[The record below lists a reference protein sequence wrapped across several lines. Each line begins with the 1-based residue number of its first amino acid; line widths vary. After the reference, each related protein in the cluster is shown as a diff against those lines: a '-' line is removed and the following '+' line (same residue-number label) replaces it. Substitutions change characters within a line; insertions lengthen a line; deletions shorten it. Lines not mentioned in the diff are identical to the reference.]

1 MKKTYFN
8 IFRGS
13 LVILT
18 WLSRVVDEA
27 KLGHFVASLLDHLH
41 DGVVQGILVLLQPPS
56 QVVRH
61 HGGVV
66 DNTKVS
72 VGVTGLEVGFAEVGV
87 LPEEGVVQLG
97 TEGLVRCLGEHGL
110 LLKDG
115 EKAHGFLKH
124 VDTFLEI
131 HAEVHVGPVETLA
144 DVLLLLEGEHVLV
157 EELLQLLVD
166 VVDANLLEGV
176 EV

>member
-1 MKKTYFN
+1 M
-8 IFRGS
+8 
-13 LVILT
+13 
-18 WLSRVVDEA
+18 
-27 KLGHFVASLLDHLH
+27 
-41 DGVVQGILVLLQPPS
+41 
-56 QVVRH
+56 
-61 HGGVV
+61 

-72 VGVTGLEVGFAEVGV
+72 VGVTGLQVGLAEVGV

-115 EKAHGFLKH
+115 EKAHGLLKH

>member
-13 LVILT
+13 LKTLT
-18 WLSRVVDEA
+18 WLSRVVDET
-27 KLGHFVASLLDHLH
+27 KLSHFVASLLDHLH

-56 QVVRH
+56 QVVGD

-97 TEGLVRCLGEHGL
+97 TEGLVCCLGEHGL

-115 EKAHGFLKH
+115 EKAHGLLKH

-131 HAEVHVGPVETLA
+131 HPEVHVGPVETLPHI
-144 DVLLLLEGEHVLV
+144 LLLDKKGLV
-157 EELLQLLVD
+157 SYH
-166 VVDANLLEGV
+166 
-176 EV
+176 